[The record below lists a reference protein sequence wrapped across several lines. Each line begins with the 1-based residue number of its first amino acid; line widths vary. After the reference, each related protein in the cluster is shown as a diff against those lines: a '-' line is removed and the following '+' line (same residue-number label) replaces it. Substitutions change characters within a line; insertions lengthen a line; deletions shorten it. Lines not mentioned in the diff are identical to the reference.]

1 MANRMRRGM
10 TTVILLN
17 LFFFFDRAGA
27 QFGTFNHAELKWLTF
42 ETAHFKVHYHKGA
55 EWTAQRTAEVAE
67 TVYGPVAGFYH
78 FEPSEKTALIIKDTD
93 DISNGAAYYY
103 DNKIEIWATPL
114 DFPMRGNHDWLRD
127 VITHEFTHI
136 ISLQKTMKFGRSLP
150 AFYIQVLEDE
160 PEKREDVIYGYP
172 RVIAS
177 YPIAGMVIPM
187 WLAEGMAQFM
197 FPDNSN
203 DFWDTHRD
211 MLLRDR
217 VLHKKLLTLKD
228 MGSFGKPGLGNES
241 VYNQGYAFV
250 RYLAERFG
258 AQTIPNL
265 SQELS
270 KPLRMSIETVLKN
283 VTGVDADQ
291 IYNDWKTELET
302 QYSQKTEAIRA
313 NEKNGE
319 TLLAEGTMQLA
330 PEWSGDSLIYYLSNK
345 GRDYYSQT
353 GLYVYDLKSQKSR
366 RLIPRAY
373 SRVTVAPD
381 GKNVY
386 YSRASK
392 PDRRG
397 SVFFDIYRWD
407 VKKKKEERVT
417 KGARAYNPAISPDG
431 KTIAFVT
438 GYDGTSNLVLMDIGT
453 EAVHQITNFSDG
465 VEVFTV
471 NWSPDGKTIA
481 FDYVTGHGRDI
492 ALIDVTNDSMRI
504 FNDAPYDTR
513 NPYFSPDCQW
523 LYYASDETGIYNI
536 YRQSLTGGGKEI
548 LTNVTGGAFM
558 PSVNARGELL
568 FATLDD
574 RAFKIARIEYPQA
587 FDPALAVYSD
597 YAEHIPPVS
606 EVKQMSFPEPQK
618 YKDQFAKMFFLPR
631 ILVEYGTVKPGFYC
645 YSNEI
650 IDRFNIFGGAS
661 INSIKD
667 RDLVLILEYHQ
678 WEPTFFL
685 EFYNISRN
693 IFDQRSIYQGWPIK
707 ADYTFYLTE
716 AYAGI
721 SRPVDGFNNL
731 RFDLKWARYRTATD
745 ETIKAAGIYQNGF
758 TYDYYRG
765 VDFQLRWQLRK
776 VLPTV
781 NEDTNPNNGFVLDT
795 YISRNYDKFIQGF
808 SSENA
813 YGTYLVDFRNN
824 YYWRVEHE
832 GNWFHKYPVFRN
844 LVGTLKWRA
853 GWISKPDV
861 DSFFNFFAGGKPGLM
876 GYPYYS
882 IEGRNLFSVHYT
894 WRMPLFRQKNFQ
906 FLTFNL
912 HNAFVATYIEAGNAW
927 NQVSGFS
934 GLDWEQF
941 KAQPVSVVRNIAG
954 DFKRDFGLQLRMSGH
969 SFYAY
974 PTSISLDCVY
984 GLDAFNL
991 VSDSQTYQYGHEWRT
1006 YLTILFGL

>member
-1 MANRMRRGM
+1 MTVLWRRGLAA
-10 TTVILLN
+10 VILMN
-17 LFFFFDRAGA
+17 WLFFFEQAWA
-27 QFGTFNHAELKWLTF
+27 QFGTYNHPELKWLTF
-42 ETAHFKVHYHKGA
+42 ETAHFKVHYHKGS

-67 TVYGPVAGFYH
+67 TVYGPVTDFYQ
-78 FEPSEKTALIIKDTD
+78 FTPTEKTALIIKDTD

-136 ISLQKTMKFGRSLP
+136 ISLQKAMKFGRSFP
-150 AFYIQVLEDE
+150 AFYVQVIDNE

-197 FPDNSN
+197 FAGNSN

-211 MLLRDR
+211 MLLRER
-217 VLHKKLLTLKD
+217 VLHNELLTLKD
-228 MGSFGKPGLGNES
+228 MGSFGKSGLGNET

-258 AQTIPNL
+258 AQTIPAL
-265 SQELS
+265 SKELS
-270 KPLRMSIETVLKN
+270 KPIRMSIETALKN
-283 VTGVDADQ
+283 VTGQEAKQ
-291 IYNDWKTELET
+291 IYLDWKSQLEAKYLRQTEV
-302 QYSQKTEAIRA
+302 IRA
-313 NEKNGE
+313 NEKGGE
-319 TLLAEGTMQLA
+319 IWLADGTMQLS

-353 GLYVYDLKSQKSR
+353 SLYVYDIRTQANRKLVDR
-366 RLIPRAY
+366 VY
-373 SRVTVAPD
+373 SRVTIAPD
-381 GKNVY
+381 GKNIY

-392 PDRRG
+392 PDRHG

-407 VKKKKEERVT
+407 VKKHKEKRVT

-431 KTIAFVT
+431 KTIAFIS
-438 GYDGTSNLVLMDIGT
+438 GSDGTSNLMMMDVAT
-453 EAVHQITNFSDG
+453 AAVRQITNFTNG

-471 NWSPDGKTIA
+471 HWAADGQTLA
-481 FDYVTGHGRDI
+481 LDYLTGHGRDI
-492 ALIDVTNDSMRI
+492 ALIDVATDSMRI

-513 NPYFSPDCQW
+513 NPYFSPDGKW
-523 LYYASDETGIYNI
+523 LYYASDETGIFNI
-536 YRQSLTGGGKEI
+536 YRQALISGEKQLI
-548 LTNVTGGAFM
+548 TNITGGAFS
-558 PSVNARGELL
+558 PTVNARGEL
-568 FATLDD
+568 AYAILDGH
-574 RAFKIARIEYPQA
+574 AFKIARMNAPESI
-587 FDPALAVYSD
+587 DPALAVYSD
-597 YAEHIPPVS
+597 YAEHIPLVS

-631 ILVEYGTVKPGFYC
+631 VLVEYGTVKPGFYC

-650 IDRFNIFGGAS
+650 LDRFNIFGGAS

-678 WEPTFFL
+678 WEPTLFL

-693 IFDQRSIYQGWPIK
+693 IFDQESIYNGHPIK
-707 ADYTFYLTE
+707 SDYTFYLTE

-721 SRPVDGFNNL
+721 SRPLDGFNNL
-731 RFDLKWARYRTATD
+731 RFDLKWGRYRTATD
-745 ETIKAAGIYQNGF
+745 ETIKDEGIYQNGF

-765 VDFQLRWQLRK
+765 VDFQLRWQVRK

-795 YISRNYDKFIQGF
+795 YISRNYDRFIQGF
-808 SSENA
+808 DTENA
-813 YGTYLVDFRNN
+813 YGTYLVDFRKN
-824 YYWRVEHE
+824 YYWRFEHE
-832 GNWFHKYPVFRN
+832 GNWYHRYPVFHD
-844 LVGTLKWRA
+844 LVGTLKWKT

-861 DSFFNFFAGGKPGLM
+861 DSFFNFFAGGMPGLM
-876 GYPYYS
+876 GYPFYS
-882 IEGRNLFSVHYT
+882 IEGRNLLSVHYT
-894 WRMPLFRQKNFQ
+894 WRVPLFRQKNIQ
-906 FLTFNL
+906 ILTFNL
-912 HNAFVATYIEAGNAW
+912 HNAFAATYIEAGNAW
-927 NQVSGFS
+927 NRVHGFS
-934 GLDWEQF
+934 ELNWEQF
-941 KAQPVSVVRNIAG
+941 KNQPVSVLRNIAG
-954 DFKRDFGLQLRMSGH
+954 EFKRDVGLQLRFSGH

-984 GLDAFNL
+984 GLDAFEL
-991 VSDSQTYQYGHEWRT
+991 VRNSQTYRYGHEWRT